1 MKQAKKVLL
10 LVLCAVLLV
19 GASVAGTVAYLTD
32 AEVVNNTFTVGDVE
46 IYLDETDIDNS
57 NTKYG
62 YDALLNKG
70 RDLANKYEG
79 DNKLIPGR
87 TVTKDP
93 TVWVKQGSEAAYL
106 RMIVTVG
113 DYANLAAAVEGTEY
127 IEGDMVVLSKLVGD
141 WDYNTWQF
149 VKFDK
154 DTATYEFRYL
164 PNDGIYTANTGD
176 GYDRLPA
183 LFQTITIPSTLDNAD
198 IAKLANV
205 TISVTA
211 QAIQA
216 AGFETTGAEGAWNAF
231 SE

>member
-1 MKQAKKVLL
+1 MKKAKKVLL

-32 AEVVNNTFTVGDVE
+32 TEVVNNTFTVGDIV

-57 NTKYG
+57 QTKYG
-62 YDALLNKG
+62 YDALLHEG

-93 TVWVKQGSEAAYL
+93 TLWVKQGSEPAYL

-113 DYANLAAAVEGTEY
+113 DYANLAAAFAGTEY
-127 IEGDMVVLSKLVGD
+127 VEGEMVVLSKLVND

-154 DTATYEFRYL
+154 ATATYEFRYL
-164 PNDGIYTANTGD
+164 PNDGIYTATTGT
-176 GYDRLPA
+176 GYDKLPE
-183 LFQTITIPSTLDNAD
+183 LFKSITIPTTLDNAA

-211 QAIQA
+211 QAIQS
-216 AGFETTGAEGAWNAF
+216 AGFNNADAAWVEFPTT
-231 SE
+231 